1 MDAKAILESLLSTG
15 KHYAEQGKNLAEE
28 KLNMPAEGAERDA
41 MVSGMGKGALA
52 AGALA
57 LLLGTGAGRRL
68 TGSALKVGS
77 LAAIG
82 GLAFKT
88 YQNWQNQQ
96 QTPKDPGTPVNEL
109 SGAADE
115 DRSIGL
121 IKAMIAAAKADGH
134 IDDQERA
141 RINEQMHKMQLDAG
155 TLAFLK
161 TEIDKPLDVIE
172 VARHADTSESAAE
185 IYLASVMV
193 IDVDDP
199 RERAYLDSLAKE
211 LDLDATLT
219 MDLERQ
225 VKLV

>member
-1 MDAKAILESLLSTG
+1 MDAKAILESLLTTG
-15 KHYAEQGKNLAEE
+15 KQYAEQGKNIAEQ
-28 KLNMPAEGAERDA
+28 KLNVPGEGPERDA

-82 GLAFKT
+82 GLAYKT

-96 QTPKDPGTPVNEL
+96 QAPKDPGTPVNEL
-109 SGAADE
+109 SGAAAE

-134 IDDQERA
+134 IDNDERA

-161 TEIDKPLDVIE
+161 SEVDKPLDVVDI
-172 VARHADTSESAAE
+172 ARHADTPESAAE

-193 IDVDDP
+193 IDIDDP
-199 RERAYLDSLAKE
+199 REREYLNSLAKE
-211 LDLDATLT
+211 LDLAPGLAS
-219 MDLERQ
+219 DLERQ
-225 VKLV
+225 VKLL

>member
-1 MDAKAILESLLSTG
+1 MDAKAILENLLATG
-15 KHYAEQGKNLAEE
+15 KQYAAQGKNLAEE
-28 KLNMPAEGAERDA
+28 KLNIPQEGPEREA

-57 LLLGTGAGRRL
+57 LLFGTGAGRRL

-82 GLAFKT
+82 GLAYKT

-96 QTPKDPGTPVNEL
+96 QTPKNPGTPVNEL
-109 SGAADE
+109 SGAAAE

-141 RINEQMHKMQLDAG
+141 RINEQMQKMQLDAG

-161 TEIDKPLDVIE
+161 AEVDKPLDVTD
-172 VARHADTSESAAE
+172 VARHADSPESAAE

-193 IDVDDP
+193 IDIDQP
-199 RERAYLDSLAKE
+199 AEREYLSVLAKE
-211 LDLDATLT
+211 LDLDAALA

-225 VKLV
+225 VKTL